1 MGAYSNSFGI
11 RAMKTRW
18 GSCNIR
24 SKKIW
29 LNLELVKKPVECLEY
44 VLVHEL
50 THLFERYHNA
60 RFYALMDEFLP
71 DWRER
76 KKLTNQFI

>member
-1 MGAYSNSFGI
+1 MA
-11 RAMKTRW
+11 
-18 GSCNIR
+18 
-24 SKKIW
+24 
-29 LNLELVKKPVECLEY
+29 ECLEY
-44 VLVHEL
+44 VVVHEL

-76 KKLTNQFI
+76 KKLTNEFI